1 MKKGLKIT
9 LWCVVAAVPV
19 GLIVGLCIPQS
30 GVTHISTVGSSGVKP
45 FVETLSEDYT
55 DYMKKQNDEEYDI
68 TVDAGGSGFGIGQV
82 AKGYTDIG
90 NASKNPYEG
99 VQKEYQSQ
107 WQERDIKTI
116 TIGWEGICV
125 VYIPPSGIS
134 NDAKSKLN
142 QTLDLNVNNITNLY
156 RVFSG
161 YSDGLPQQT
170 KKPTFGLF
178 LNDEVNLSASDKEKF
193 QQQKITP
200 YARSGG
206 SLTSGTA
213 SSFYESSHLENATEG
228 LTDRQKNAF
237 KYGTYGSDWKLYDT
251 DEANSRAW
259 DIFHRNNIP
268 GSMVYLSSGF
278 IKANEKLIKDS
289 GYGIL
294 SYSGVSFDASKIK
307 TDNGYNFYRP
317 LNIMLSIEDEKSQS
331 FAEYLISDQTADKWV
346 NLGAKQVDQ
355 QDIDSMCKDGQF
367 WVDDID
373 ITMSRYPEI
382 ETIEELWTHD
392 DLIFGADD

>member
-1 MKKGLKIT
+1 MYSNCMKKGLKIT

-68 TVDAGGSGFGIGQV
+68 TVDAGGSGFGIGHV
-82 AKGYTDIG
+82 AKGYTD
-90 NASKNPYEG
+90 
-99 VQKEYQSQ
+99 
-107 WQERDIKTI
+107 
-116 TIGWEGICV
+116 IGWEGICV

-228 LTDRQKNAF
+228 LTERQQNAF
-237 KYGTYGSDWKLYDT
+237 KYGTY
-251 DEANSRAW
+251 
-259 DIFHRNNIP
+259 
-268 GSMVYLSSGF
+268 
-278 IKANEKLIKDS
+278 
-289 GYGIL
+289 
-294 SYSGVSFDASKIK
+294 VSF
-307 TDNGYNFYRP
+307 
-317 LNIMLSIEDEKSQS
+317 
-331 FAEYLISDQTADKWV
+331 
-346 NLGAKQVDQ
+346 
-355 QDIDSMCKDGQF
+355 
-367 WVDDID
+367 
-373 ITMSRYPEI
+373 
-382 ETIEELWTHD
+382 LWK
-392 DLIFGADD
+392 FS